1 MTSLFRKFTW
11 WLQRRRKEDELREE
25 LQFHLTEEAAERH
38 ADGLSEEQARW
49 AARRDL
55 GNVTR
60 LQENTRSLW
69 SWILLEQLAQDVRYG
84 VRLLRKSPGFT
95 FAAVTSLAL
104 GIGANTA
111 IFSLIDAAL
120 LRSLPVREPA
130 RLIEL
135 LTDRGN
141 GQPFNA
147 FSYPAFVHFSDHAT
161 TVDGVIASHSSRF
174 YVAVDNARPEF
185 GSGQYV
191 SGNFFPVLEVPAARG
206 RTIEPSDDRPA
217 AEPVAVLSHGY
228 WHRRFGADPLVVGR
242 HLTVDDHVFTVV
254 GVTPQSFRGTHVG
267 REVDFWIPLSAEPLL
282 RKQSWMPQ
290 AGPKWLQLL
299 ARVKTG
305 HSYEEA
311 RAELQTMFQTGV
323 IEAELALLK
332 DPRPDHPARTWRLA
346 VEPAHAGLSNV
357 RRQYGDPLFVLL
369 VVSGIVLAIACV
381 NVANLLLARAS
392 ARRHEIAMRVSLGA
406 ARSRIVRQLLTE
418 SMLLASA
425 GAALGV
431 AFAVIGSRY
440 LLGFFATSR
449 NPLALE
455 VGPDVRVLTFAAT
468 LAIATGLLFGLAPAW
483 KTTADAPG
491 ASLLGSGRVQGH
503 RNRRVLSRFL
513 IGTQVALSVIMLFCG
528 GLFLRSLHN
537 LRAIDT
543 GFESRSVLLISTD
556 SSRSRLTP
564 ERQRNALREAL
575 TRLSAIPGVEAA
587 SLSDVTPIEGGGTTL
602 TFELRD
608 TDGVVRQGRGL
619 YIAWVS
625 PNYFPTMSIPIYLGR
640 DFTRQDSASSPKVAI
655 VNQSLAR
662 QHFGNK
668 SAIGAHVVSKDGGTY
683 EIVGVV
689 GDAKYLELRET
700 VPPTLYFHAFQQES
714 VVSGQFAIRTAGRP
728 SSIATT
734 ARETIREIAPSIP
747 VTSIRSLRE
756 QVDASIARERMLGA
770 LSGFFAGLGLLLA
783 TVGLYGVMAY
793 SVSRRTSEIG
803 IRIALGA
810 KQSQIRGMV
819 IREAL
824 TLTGG
829 GIAAGMIAALLVSRA
844 IASLLFGLTPNDP
857 VTIWGVVVIMVLTG
871 LAAAYLPSRRA
882 AQLDPAVA
890 LRNE

>member
-1 MTSLFRKFTW
+1 MTSLFRKFTR
-11 WLQRRRKEDELREE
+11 WLQRRSKEDELREE

-38 ADGLSEEQARW
+38 ANGLSEEQARW

-95 FAAVTSLAL
+95 FAAVSSLGL

-120 LRSLPVREPA
+120 LRSLPVREPQ

-147 FSYPAFVHFSDHAT
+147 FSYPAFVHFRDHAT

-174 YVAVDNARPEF
+174 YVAVDNAPPEF
-185 GSGQYV
+185 ESGQYV
-191 SGNFFPVLEVPAARG
+191 SGNFFPVLGVPAGRG

-217 AEPVAVLSHGY
+217 AEPVAVLSHAY

-242 HLTVDDHVFTVV
+242 RLTVDDRVFTVV

-282 RKQSWMPQ
+282 RKESWMPQ

-332 DPRPDHPARTWRLA
+332 NRRPDHPARKWRLA
-346 VEPAHAGLSNV
+346 VEPARAGLSNV
-357 RRQYGDPLFVLL
+357 RDQYGDPLFVLFI
-369 VVSGIVLAIACV
+369 VSGIVLVIACV

-392 ARRHEIAMRVSLGA
+392 VRRREIAMRLSLGA
-406 ARSRIVRQLLTE
+406 APSRILRQLLTE
-418 SMLLASA
+418 SILLASA
-425 GAALGV
+425 GAVLGV
-431 AFAVIGSRY
+431 AFAFVGSRY

-449 NPLALE
+449 TPLVLD
-455 VGPDVRVLTFAAT
+455 VGPDVRVLTFAAAV
-468 LAIATGLLFGLAPAW
+468 AITTGLLFGLAPAW
-483 KTTADAPG
+483 RTTADAPG
-491 ASLLGSGRVQGH
+491 SSLFGSGRVQGN
-503 RNRRVLSRFL
+503 RNRRVLSRLL

-537 LRAIDT
+537 IRSIDM

-556 SSRSRLTP
+556 PSRSPLTS
-564 ERQRNALREAL
+564 EGQRNALREAL
-575 TRLSAIPGVEAA
+575 TRVNALPGVQAA
-587 SLSDVTPIEGGGTTL
+587 SLSDVTPIEGGGTML
-602 TFELRD
+602 TFELRG
-608 TDGVVRQGRGL
+608 TDDVVREGRSL
-619 YIAWVS
+619 YLAWVS
-625 PNYFPTMSIPIYLGR
+625 PNYFATMDTPIYLGR
-640 DFTRQDSASSPKVAI
+640 DFSWRDSAGSPKVAI
-655 VNQSLAR
+655 VNQTLAR
-662 QHFGNK
+662 QYFGDKN
-668 SAIGAHVVSKDGGTY
+668 AIGARVVSKEDGTTY
-683 EIVGVV
+683 EIIAVV

-700 VPPTLYFHAFQQES
+700 VPPTLYLHALQQER
-714 VVSGQFAIRTAGRP
+714 VSSQFAIRAAGP
-728 SSIATT
+728 PMSIATA

-747 VTSIRSLRE
+747 VTSIRSLQE
-756 QVDASIARERMLGA
+756 QVDASIAPERMLGA
-770 LSGFFAGLGLLLA
+770 LSGFFASLGLVLA

>member
-1 MTSLFRKFTW
+1 MNSLFRKFTW

-25 LQFHLTEEAAERH
+25 LEFHLTEEAAERH

-49 AARRDL
+49 AAHRDL

-69 SWILLEQLAQDVRYG
+69 SWIVLEQLAQDVRYG

-111 IFSLIDAAL
+111 IFSLIDAAF

-174 YVAVDNARPEF
+174 YVAVDNAPPEF

-191 SGNFFPVLEVPAARG
+191 SGNFFPVLGVPAASG

-242 HLTVDDHVFTVV
+242 RLTVDDHVFTVV

-282 RKQSWMPQ
+282 RKESWMLR

-305 HSYEEA
+305 HSFEEA

-332 DPRPDHPARTWRLA
+332 DPRPDHPARKWRLA
-346 VEPAHAGLSNV
+346 IEPARAGLSRV
-357 RRQYGDPLFVLL
+357 RHQYGDPLFVLFI
-369 VVSGIVLAIACV
+369 VSGIVLVIACV

-392 ARRHEIAMRVSLGA
+392 VRRHEIAMRLSLGGA
-406 ARSRIVRQLLTE
+406 PSRIVRQLLTE

-425 GAALGV
+425 GAVLGV
-431 AFAVIGSRY
+431 AFAFVGSRY

-449 NPLALE
+449 TPLVLD
-455 VGPDVRVLTFAAT
+455 VGPDVRLLTFAAA

-483 KTTADAPG
+483 RTTADAPG
-491 ASLLGSGRVQGH
+491 ASLFGSGRVQGN
-503 RNRRVLSRFL
+503 RNRRVLSRLL

-537 LRAIDT
+537 IRSIDM

-556 SSRSRLTP
+556 PSRSRLTS
-564 ERQRNALREAL
+564 EGQRNALREAL
-575 TRLSAIPGVEAA
+575 TRVNAIPGVQAA
-587 SLSDVTPIEGGGTTL
+587 SLSDVTPVEGGGTML
-602 TFELRD
+602 TFALRG
-608 TDGVVRQGRGL
+608 TDDVVREGRSL
-619 YIAWVS
+619 YLAWVS
-625 PNYFPTMSIPIYLGR
+625 PNYFATMDTPIYVGR
-640 DFTRQDSASSPKVAI
+640 DFSWHDSAGSPKVAI
-655 VNQSLAR
+655 VNQTLAR
-662 QHFGNK
+662 QYFGDK
-668 SAIGAHVVSKDGGTY
+668 SAIGARVVSKDGTTY
-683 EIVGVV
+683 EIIAVV

-700 VPPTLYFHAFQQES
+700 VPPTLYLHAFQQER
-714 VVSGQFAIRTAGRP
+714 VSSQFAIRAAGP
-728 SSIATT
+728 PMSIATA

-747 VTSIRSLRE
+747 VTSIRSLQE
-756 QVDASIARERMLGA
+756 QVDGSIARERMLGA
-770 LSGFFAGLGLLLA
+770 LSGFFAGLGLLLV

-829 GIAAGMIAALLVSRA
+829 GIAAGMIPALLVSRA

-857 VTIWGVVVIMVLTG
+857 VTIWGVVIIMVLTG
-871 LAAAYLPSRRA
+871 LAAAYFPSRRA

>member
-1 MTSLFRKFTW
+1 MAPLFRKFTW

-25 LQFHLTEEAAERH
+25 LQFHLTEEAAQRH

-55 GNVTR
+55 GNVTQ

-95 FAAVTSLAL
+95 LAAVASLAL

-120 LRSLPVREPA
+120 LRPLPVQEPA

-141 GQPFNA
+141 GEPFNA
-147 FSYPAFVHFSDHAT
+147 FSYPAFVYFRDHAT

-174 YVAVDNARPEF
+174 YVAVDNAPPEV

-191 SGNFFPVLEVPAARG
+191 SGNFFPVLGVPAAGG
-206 RTIEPSDDRPA
+206 RTIEPSDDRHA

-242 HLTVDDHVFTVV
+242 RLMVDDHVFTVV

-267 REVDFWIPLSAEPLL
+267 KEVDFWIPLSSESLL
-282 RKQSWMPQ
+282 RKESWMPL
-290 AGPKWLQLL
+290 AGSKWLQLL
-299 ARVKTG
+299 ARVKSG
-305 HSYEEA
+305 HSFEEA
-311 RAELQTMFQTGV
+311 RAELQTMFRTGV

-332 DPRPDHPARTWRLA
+332 DPAPDHPARKWRLA
-346 VEPAHAGLSNV
+346 FEPARAGLSRV
-357 RRQYGDPLFVLL
+357 RHQYGDPLAVLFI
-369 VVSGIVLAIACV
+369 VSGIVLVIACV

-392 ARRHEIAMRVSLGA
+392 VRRHEIAMRLSLGGA
-406 ARSRIVRQLLTE
+406 PSRIVRQLLTE

-431 AFAVIGSRY
+431 VFAFVGSRY
-440 LLGFFATSR
+440 LLRFFATSR
-449 NPLALE
+449 TPLVLE
-455 VGPDVRVLTFAAT
+455 VGPDVRVLTFAAV

-483 KTTADAPG
+483 RTTTDAPG
-491 ASLLGSGRVQGH
+491 ASSLGSGRVQGN
-503 RNRRVLSRFL
+503 RNRRVLSRLL
-513 IGTQVALSVIMLFCG
+513 IGAQVALSVIMLFCG

-537 LRAIDT
+537 IRSIDT
-543 GFESRSVLLISTD
+543 GFDSRSVLLISTD
-556 SSRSRLTP
+556 PSRSRLTP
-564 ERQRNALREAL
+564 EGQRNALREAL
-575 TRLSAIPGVEAA
+575 TRITAIPGVRAA
-587 SLSDVTPIEGGGTTL
+587 SLSDVTPIEGGGTML
-602 TFELRD
+602 TFELRG
-608 TDGVVRQGRGL
+608 TDDVVREGPGL
-619 YIAWVS
+619 YVAWVS
-625 PNYFPTMSIPIYLGR
+625 PNYFATMDTPIYSGR
-640 DFTRQDSASSPKVAI
+640 DFSWRDSPGSPRVAI
-655 VNQSLAR
+655 VNQTLAR
-662 QHFGNK
+662 QYFGDK
-668 SAIGAHVVSKDGGTY
+668 SAIGARVVSKDGTTC
-683 EIVGVV
+683 EIIAVV

-700 VPPTLYFHAFQQES
+700 VPPTLYLPAFQQEG
-714 VVSGQFAIRTAGRP
+714 VSSQFAIRAAGSP
-728 SSIATT
+728 SSIATA
-734 ARETIREIAPSIP
+734 ARETIREAAPSIP
-747 VTSIRSLRE
+747 VISIRSLQD
-756 QVDASIARERMLGA
+756 QVDASIARERMLGG
-770 LSGFFAGLGLLLA
+770 LSGFFAGLGLVLA
-783 TVGLYGVMAY
+783 ALGLYGVMAY

-810 KQSQIRGMV
+810 RQSQIRRMV
-819 IREAL
+819 ISEAL
-824 TLTGG
+824 ALTAG
-829 GIAAGMIAALLVSRA
+829 GIAAGLVAALLISRA
-844 IASLLFGLTPNDP
+844 IASLLFGLTPTDP
-857 VTIWGVVVIMVLTG
+857 LTIWAVVLIMVLTG